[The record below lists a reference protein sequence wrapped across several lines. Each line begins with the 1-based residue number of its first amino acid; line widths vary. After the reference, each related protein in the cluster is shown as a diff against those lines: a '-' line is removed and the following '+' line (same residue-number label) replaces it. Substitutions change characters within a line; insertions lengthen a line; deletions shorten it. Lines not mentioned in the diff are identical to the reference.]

1 MFLLRTRP
9 KHIQGHLW
17 HKVPAQ
23 PRAVFWDT
31 ASPGL
36 FFGIQHLQ
44 RAQGWFLGCSISGAE
59 PVVGA
64 AEPTLSGLLSLKKQ
78 IKIHFKITLNAV
90 LISSYLTANNQ
101 FPAQTLPH
109 RAENILEMLPLDGEG
124 SAGADEICSE
134 SSQAGAGQ
142 GLVSCW
148 LLVHPGHNSLTQGT
162 SSTNFPLSLHEG
174 ALRTWAQWL
183 TCVQEERSHGREGE
197 EDSLYI
203 TRERFNLNITE
214 KSLSSSTMRRDC
226 LWDFQSCV

>member
-17 HKVPAQ
+17 RKVPAQ
-23 PRAVFWDT
+23 PRVVFWGT

-44 RAQGWFLGCSISGAE
+44 RAQGWFLGCSISRAE

-90 LISSYLTANNQ
+90 LISSYLTVNIQ

-134 SSQAGAGQ
+134 SSQAGAGFS
-142 GLVSCW
+142 V
-148 LLVHPGHNSLTQGT
+148 LLAFGASRTQFPHSGHLQHQF
-162 SSTNFPLSLHEG
+162 SSVISSGSFSNLGSVPP
-174 ALRTWAQWL
+174 
-183 TCVQEERSHGREGE
+183 CVQEERSHGREGE